1 MTTDKQRATHLLQH
15 YLHLAVTASGN
26 RWDSDNYA
34 EVADIVDSII
44 DACTPA
50 GSPSPS
56 SATPSTPSIPSTAT
70 AATLDHAGD
79 MLTRFAQGQPI
90 GAAHKASEGT
100 LLIASMLYAVA
111 TELHD
116 IADELQRTRLSNA

>member
-26 RWDSDNYA
+26 RWDSDNNA

-44 DACTPA
+44 AACTPSTPA
-50 GSPSPS
+50 QVS
-56 SATPSTPSIPSTAT
+56 TPSTPSTA
-70 AATLDHAGD
+70 APATLDHAGD

>member
-26 RWDSDNYA
+26 RWDSDNNA

-44 DACTPA
+44 AAC
-50 GSPSPS
+50 
-56 SATPSTPSIPSTAT
+56 TPSTPAQVSTPSTA
-70 AATLDHAGD
+70 APAPLDHAGD

>member
-26 RWDSDNYA
+26 RWDGDNQS
-34 EVADIVDSII
+34 EVAEIVDSII
-44 DACTPA
+44 AACTPA

-56 SATPSTPSIPSTAT
+56 SATPSTPSTPST

-90 GAAHKASEGT
+90 GAAHKASEST

-116 IADELQRTRLSNA
+116 IADELQLTRLSNA